1 MKYDYIP
8 CRDLWINHS
17 CFNISD
23 SSKKQCLTIDTK
35 DANELGPAKFRTQ
48 VDNNSQQLCYYIRN
62 KRDKIFNTFL
72 AIRKQTST
80 GEKIIFSIGKII
92 DNTTKNKTIK
102 RIKQF

>member
-8 CRDLWINHS
+8 CRDLWINHL

-23 SSKKQCLTIDTK
+23 SSKKQCLTIDTG
-35 DANELGPAKFRTQ
+35 DVNELGPAKFRTQ
-48 VDNNSQQLCYYIRN
+48 VDDNSQQICYYNRN
-62 KRDKIFNTFL
+62 KRDKIFNSFL

-92 DNTTKNKTIK
+92 DSTTKNKTIY
-102 RIKQF
+102 